1 MPPGKVL
8 ILPTKPASYIQ
19 SRLDQLYGILLMG
32 IYSLKLYLGARLGD
46 GCLCVYMH
54 VNCTVWAQTHSSI
67 SLSCQI
73 HTRTLQPQAC
83 HQL

>member
-19 SRLDQLYGILLMG
+19 SRLNQLDGIPLMG
-32 IYSLKLYLGARLGD
+32 IYALKLHLGARLGD

-54 VNCTVWAQTHSSI
+54 TCM
-67 SLSCQI
+67 
-73 HTRTLQPQAC
+73 
-83 HQL
+83 

>member
-32 IYSLKLYLGARLGD
+32 IYALKLHLGARLGD
-46 GCLCVYMH
+46 RCLYVYMH
-54 VNCTVWAQTHSSI
+54 TCM
-67 SLSCQI
+67 
-73 HTRTLQPQAC
+73 
-83 HQL
+83 